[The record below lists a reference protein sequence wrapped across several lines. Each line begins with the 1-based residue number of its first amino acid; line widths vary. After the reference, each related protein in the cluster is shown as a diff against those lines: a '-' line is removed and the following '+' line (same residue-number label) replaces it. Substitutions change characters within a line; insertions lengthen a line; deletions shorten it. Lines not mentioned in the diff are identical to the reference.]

1 MRRTQDHDHRSP
13 RPGLFD
19 LTIILAWLSS
29 LLAPLAIG
37 VATDRPTAVGISSLL
52 VSVAIGLA
60 AGFHYGRHHDTARLW
75 AAFVFGSVTASAVAT
90 TTALANGGPDAA
102 PWGAVVILNTL
113 VNTGGTCIAIAIGV
127 LASRW
132 LRSSTPQL

>member
-1 MRRTQDHDHRSP
+1 MRRNQDQDHRRP
-13 RPGLFD
+13 RPD
-19 LTIILAWLSS
+19 LTDLTLILAWLVS
-29 LLAPLAIG
+29 LLAPPALR
-37 VATDRPTAVGISSLL
+37 VATDRPTAIGISSLL
-52 VSVAIGLA
+52 VSVAIGLT
-60 AGFHYGRHHDTARLW
+60 AGFHYGRHHDAARLW

-113 VNTGGTCIAIAIGV
+113 VNTGGTCIAIAIGA

-132 LRSSTPQL
+132 LRSSTPQP